1 MSWMILADLFKKLVS
16 VFFFAYLSRSIS
28 LEENGWYGAF
38 LSILPIL
45 LGLNNLGIPDII
57 TREVAQEPS
66 RIHRLMTTGMLIQ
79 FLFFLTILPLAW
91 VAALLMGY
99 PTIMQLVVV
108 LAAIAALERSL
119 VGMQVGVLT
128 AHEAFKLLSWL
139 TMATHLLTITA
150 SITALSLGY
159 GIPTLLCIL
168 LVAYALEWI
177 ICMIAVRRVCTPFT
191 IGLSRSGG
199 QYLIQQGGR
208 RGMAMMRFLC
218 TTNNHIDLPLLHVLV
233 SPESAGVYAVGTRF
247 SNMLVSF
254 LHLHES
260 ISYPILSRKVN
271 ESSEAQVFAVIRFMK
286 FMALVALPM
295 GVGATLLAPE
305 LISLFFGVRYL
316 DGTLPLI
323 VLIWVLAIQMLM
335 RSPDLY
341 LRARLQQNWIALM
354 FGVALILKI
363 FLAWWLVPQ
372 FGIAGLLWT
381 SLGTTIALFISMLL
395 LSCYCLPE
403 LTIKHYLVVFW
414 RPLIASLCMAIVLW
428 ISKSIT
434 IFLLVPLGAAV
445 YCGILLLLGTLDD
458 FDRAIIRGVFPGKRI
473 QYDSD
478 DIHV

>member
-1 MSWMILADLFKKLVS
+1 MSWMILADLFKKFVS

-45 LGLNNLGIPDII
+45 LGIINLGIPDII

-79 FLFFLTILPLAW
+79 FLFFLAILPLAW
-91 VAALLMGY
+91 VSALLMGY
-99 PTIMQLVVV
+99 PPLLQFVVV
-108 LAAIAALERSL
+108 MAAVAALERSL

-139 TMATHLLTITA
+139 TMATHLLTVAA
-150 SITALSLGY
+150 SIAALSLGY

-168 LVAYALEWI
+168 LLAYALEWI

-191 IGLSRSGG
+191 FGFSRAGG
-199 QYLIQQGGR
+199 HYLIQQGGR
-208 RGMAMMRFLC
+208 RGMALMRFLC
-218 TTNNHIDLPLLHVLV
+218 TTNNHIDLPLLHLLV
-233 SPESAGVYAVGTRF
+233 SPESAGIYAVGTRF
-247 SNMLVSF
+247 SNMLISF

-271 ESSEAQVFAVIRFMK
+271 ESTEAQVFAVIRFMK

-295 GVGATLLAPE
+295 GVGATLLAPK
-305 LISLFFGVRYL
+305 LINLFFGERYL

-323 VLIWVLAIQMLM
+323 LLTWVLAIHMLM
-335 RSPDLY
+335 RSSDLY
-341 LRARLQQNWIALM
+341 LRARLKQNWIALM
-354 FGVALILKI
+354 FGIALVLKI
-363 FLAWWLVPQ
+363 CLAWWLVPLV
-372 FGIAGLLWT
+372 GITGLLWV
-381 SLGTTIALFISMLL
+381 SLGISIALLIAMLL

-403 LTIKHYLVVFW
+403 LTLKHYLLVLI
-414 RPLIASLCMAIVLW
+414 RPLAAALIMGIVLW
-428 ISKSIT
+428 VLKSIP
-434 IFLLVPLGAAV
+434 ILLLVPLGAAV
-445 YCGILLLLGTLDD
+445 YCGVLLLLGTLDD
-458 FDRAIIRGVFPGKRI
+458 FDRAVLRGVLPGKRI
-473 QYDSD
+473 QPDPD